1 MTKELACGYESR
13 RRSVCRIASG
23 WRGGRRNAAA
33 LALAIVV
40 TVPAGCGSGGSET
53 PPATP
58 VAPPA
63 GLPPASPLSPSPGP
77 VDAVALAQQRALAAY
92 EGMWAAYDAAGR
104 MPQADPDD
112 PRLAAYAA
120 ERALRVLVSGLRR
133 LRERGE
139 VIDGEVE
146 LNPRVLKLTPA
157 GIPGEAEIEDCGD
170 SSAWLTVD
178 AATGEV
184 TDQPRGRQ
192 MVHATVRDTGG
203 GRWKVVDFAVLEVG
217 SCG

>member
-1 MTKELACGYESR
+1 
-13 RRSVCRIASG
+13 
-23 WRGGRRNAAA
+23 
-33 LALAIVV
+33 
-40 TVPAGCGSGGSET
+40 
-53 PPATP
+53 
-58 VAPPA
+58 
-63 GLPPASPLSPSPGP
+63 
-77 VDAVALAQQRALAAY
+77 VDAVALAEQRALAAY

-104 MPQADPDD
+104 MPHADPDD

-146 LNPRVLKLTPA
+146 LNPRVVKLTPA
-157 GIPGEAEIEDCGD
+157 GTPGEAEIEDCGD
-170 SSAWLTVD
+170 SSDWLTVD

-203 GRWKVVDFAVLEVG
+203 GQWKVVDFAVLEVG